1 MQVLDDGRLTD
12 SKGRTVSFKNTD
24 IIKPSNLGSADILAS
39 EFGEA
44 KELVLQR
51 LRAHF
56 RPEFLNRIDDIIVF
70 NALLKAE
77 VQSIARILLENLNKR
92 LAKQVDMTL
101 VWDEEVLATLA
112 ENGYEP
118 QYGARPLRRLIGN
131 LVETQLS
138 KMIVRGE
145 VAEGDT
151 IRLTKDGETIRLER
165 A

>member
-1 MQVLDDGRLTD
+1 MDFRNTVLILT
-12 SKGRTVSFKNTD
+12 
-24 IIKPSNLGSADILAS
+24 SNVGASERSPAKALGFSADAS
-39 EFGEA
+39 A
-44 KELVLQR
+44 SNTPNAQKERMMNALK
-51 LRAHF
+51 HTF

-70 NALLKAE
+70 NALLKGE

-138 KMIVRGE
+138 KMIVRGQ
-145 VAEGDT
+145 ASEGDT
-151 IRLTKDGETIRLER
+151 IRLVKDGDTIRLAR